1 MRIFIKICGW
11 LIFIVFGIF
20 LILFIPLFFV
30 FIVRLLYGY
39 YNGCFKFELNDDF
52 KRAASLISNRVCGD
66 LFRDF
71 SRNMSTWFSALG
83 TIGAVIVAL
92 FQESI
97 KNRLYRPILRFSIKN
112 EEPWC
117 ISVPQV
123 DFIEQA
129 EEISVW
135 PYKLNAGNSVTD
147 SVSITSNGIS
157 TSKKNKAYR

>member
-97 KNRLYRPILRFSIKN
+97 KNRLYRPILRFSITGVRLLK
-112 EEPWC
+112 
-117 ISVPQV
+117 IL
-123 DFIEQA
+123 I
-129 EEISVW
+129 
-135 PYKLNAGNSVTD
+135 T
-147 SVSITSNGIS
+147 VSCLKIKTYSDILPLPI
-157 TSKKNKAYR
+157 